1 METEGKMRIDHY
13 RFGHIGVAGQD
24 YDADL
29 IIFPDRV
36 EPNWWRRDG
45 HCLGRQDLASVLAEA
60 PELLVIGTG
69 YFGRMQVPEQTLG
82 ALREAGVEV
91 RMAKTGPAVAEF
103 NRLQSHCAR
112 IAAALHL
119 TC

>member
-1 METEGKMRIDHY
+1 MQIDHY
-13 RFGHIGVAGQD
+13 RFGRIGVAGQD
-24 YDADL
+24 YEADL
-29 IIFPDRV
+29 IIFPNRV
-36 EPNWWRRDG
+36 QPNWRRREG
-45 HCLGRQDLASVLAEA
+45 HCLERQDLASVLAEA

-69 YFGRMQVPEQTLG
+69 YYGRMRVPEQALT
-82 ALREAGVEV
+82 ALRDSGVEV
-91 RMAKTGPAVAEF
+91 RVAKTGDAVVEF